1 MRDVSVSIESLVTSF
16 VPQTQSNTRLKEEL
30 IAHCKDILAR

>member
-1 MRDVSVSIESLVTSF
+1 MRDVSGSLESLVTSL
-16 VPQTQSNTRLKEEL
+16 VPQTQSNSRLKEDL

>member
-1 MRDVSVSIESLVTSF
+1 MRDVSASIESLVTSL
-16 VPQTQSNTRLKEEL
+16 VPQIQSNTHLKEEL